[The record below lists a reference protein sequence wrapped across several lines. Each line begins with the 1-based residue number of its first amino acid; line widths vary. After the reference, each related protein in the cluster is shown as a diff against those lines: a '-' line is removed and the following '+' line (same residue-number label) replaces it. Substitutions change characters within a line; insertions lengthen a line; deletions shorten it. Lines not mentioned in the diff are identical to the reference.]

1 MKRKDQILLPNEAK
15 QGNEKENQLLTNREA
30 SELEVLE
37 KQDKKILLPP
47 EVRKRLF
54 HLRKKAT

>member
-1 MKRKDQILLPNEAK
+1 MSKKDQILLPNEAK
-15 QGNEKENQLLTNREA
+15 VNEKENSLLTNREA

-37 KQDKKILLPP
+37 KQDKKLLLPP